1 MTTVAP
7 ECELASTTPCVPEST
22 PALRDDQL
30 VVVRISDPRTE
41 VLNARS
47 CRAGE
52 WQLATRC
59 ARPTSWTAPIR
70 VPSIAAHSAAQKS
83 RRREDRCGV
92 RLDIGRVREKNDD
105 SILID
110 PPLYIVAD
118 GMGGHRGG
126 DVASQL
132 ALATIEELASEGSG
146 TLMDHVRAANRAV
159 WDRSVEDERLS
170 GMGTTL
176 TAAQIDGANA
186 LIAHVGD
193 SRAYLLRQ
201 GKLRQLTTDHTLVG
215 RMVRSGEITEA
226 EADVHPHKNVLTRSL
241 GTDEEVDVDEDTIAL
256 LDGDQ
261 LLLCSDGLTGMVTE
275 DQIQAI
281 LENSEGPQQAAD
293 RLVKAANRAGGI
305 DNISVVVLAAVAR
318 ATRHPPGP
326 ADGSP
331 HPRRTRSA
339 LGAPRRPHPVDRAGS
354 CSSVSD
360 GGLTASGTSVRPTG
374 ASRCSRGSPS
384 RSSASIS
391 VTPSRSTRMSEPTRS
406 GTSGPTKTSTKDPG
420 GGPRRRRGVDRIDG
434 AGSAG
439 GPTDRARRATGSG

>member
-1 MTTVAP
+1 M
-7 ECELASTTPCVPEST
+7 
-22 PALRDDQL
+22 
-30 VVVRISDPRTE
+30 
-41 VLNARS
+41 
-47 CRAGE
+47 G
-52 WQLATRC
+52 
-59 ARPTSWTAPIR
+59 
-70 VPSIAAHSAAQKS
+70 SA
-83 RRREDRCGV
+83 
-92 RLDIGRVREKNDD
+92 LDIGRVREKNDD

-132 ALATIEELASEGSG
+132 ALATIEELASEGRG
-146 TLMDHVRAANRAV
+146 TLMDHIRAANRAV
-159 WDRSVEDERLS
+159 WDQSVEDERLS

-193 SRAYLLRQ
+193 SRAYLLRE

-226 EADVHPHKNVLTRSL
+226 EAEVHPHKNVLTRSL

-256 LDGDQ
+256 LNGDQ

-305 DNISVVVLAAVAR
+305 DNISVVVLAAVGEGGETPAR
-318 ATRHPPGP
+318 PSRRVAAPSPSTVRRWGLRAGLTLLIALVVLFGIRWWADRQWYVGP
-326 ADGSP
+326 SDGSVAVFQGIPITVLGYNFGHAVEVHEDVRAQQVRDLGTYEGFDDGIPVEDRADG
-331 HPRRTRSA
+331 A
-339 LGAPRRPHPVDRAGS
+339 ELI
-354 CSSVSD
+354 
-360 GGLTASGTSVRPTG
+360 ASM
-374 ASRCSRGSPS
+374 AEDLQE
-384 RSSASIS
+384 AQQ
-391 VTPSRSTRMSEPTRS
+391 
-406 GTSGPTKTSTKDPG
+406 
-420 GGPRRRRGVDRIDG
+420 
-434 AGSAG
+434 
-439 GPTDRARRATGSG
+439 TDRDAQQGQGEGGTP